1 MKFTEYGQG
10 PTLVL
15 LLPKSSS
22 SVGLQKLVDCLARS
36 RRVIILDWRSYHQAP
51 DSGIIY
57 SLDLL
62 INSVCDFIC
71 ELNLETVDVLSH
83 STGCALGIG
92 LAAREPHRVSRMCL
106 AAPWTY
112 GDSYLRMVQ
121 NFRVKAATSMD
132 KEEYEQLNSLILFS
146 PDFVMEY
153 LAEAKTSSR
162 ESPGQQVD
170 VSEIVGRINAIL
182 DFDARPFLSRIRSKT
197 LVMAARDDI
206 LMPPRY
212 AKSIMQEIG
221 DASYREFDV
230 GGHMFPITQAEC
242 FADEVLNF
250 LGDKDPHA
258 IK

>member
-1 MKFTEYGQG
+1 M
-10 PTLVL
+10 L

-22 SVGLQKLVDCLARS
+22 SADLQKLVDCLAR
-36 RRVIILDWRSYHQAP
+36 RHRVIILDWRSHHQGP
-51 DSGIIY
+51 DSETMY

-62 INSVCDFIC
+62 INRLCDFIC
-71 ELNLETVDVLSH
+71 DLNFETVDVLSH
-83 STGCALGIG
+83 STGCGLGIG
-92 LAAREPHRVSRMCL
+92 LAAREPQLVSRLCL
-106 AAPWTY
+106 AAPWTH

-121 NFRVKAATSMD
+121 NFRIKAATSMN

-153 LAEAKTSSR
+153 LAEAKTSSQ

-182 DFDARPFLSRIRSKT
+182 DFDARPLLSRIRSKT
-197 LVMAARDDI
+197 LVMAARDDV

-212 AKSIMQEIG
+212 AKSVVQGIA
-221 DASYREFDV
+221 DACYREFDV

-242 FADEVLNF
+242 FVDEVLSF
-250 LGDKDPHA
+250 LGDKGPRA
-258 IK
+258 TKSIV